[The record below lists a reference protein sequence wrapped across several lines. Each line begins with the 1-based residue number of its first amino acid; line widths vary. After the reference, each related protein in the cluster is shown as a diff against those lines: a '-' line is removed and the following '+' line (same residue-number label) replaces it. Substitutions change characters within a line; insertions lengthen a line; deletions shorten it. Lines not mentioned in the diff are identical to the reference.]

1 MRLHVLTRPSF
12 WYRFLQLNLGL
23 MVFGLAITLMIR
35 ANIGLDPWSV
45 LHQGLSRV
53 TGLSFGQ
60 VTQLVGIGLI
70 GLNFAFLRLKPGLGT
85 ALNMIMVGVWVDFFQ
100 RQTWLP
106 TVPVGFW
113 AEGVGVFVTGI
124 ILCGLAIGLY
134 ISPRFG
140 AGPRDDFVLGW
151 SVRLNRNV
159 RLVRAGLELSV
170 LTLGFLLGGRVGLGT
185 LLFALLI
192 GPVMQFFLRLF
203 RYPGA
208 VSPPPVSPLPSASD

>member
-1 MRLHVLTRPSF
+1 MRPFVLFRLSF
-12 WYRFLQLNLGL
+12 WRRLFQLNLGL
-23 MVFGLAITLMIR
+23 LVFGLSITLMIR

-45 LHQGLSRV
+45 LHQGLSQL
-53 TGLSFGQ
+53 TGLSFGTI
-60 VTQLVGIGLI
+60 TQLVGLTLI

-85 ALNMIMVGVWVDFFQ
+85 ALNMIMVGIWVDFFQ
-100 RQTWLP
+100 RQSWLP

-113 AEGVGVFVTGI
+113 AEGVVVFVLGI
-124 ILCGLAIGLY
+124 VLCGLAIGLY

-151 SVRLNRNV
+151 AVRLHTSV
-159 RLVRAGLELSV
+159 RLVRSGLELSV
-170 LTLGFLLGGRVGLGT
+170 LTLGFLLGGTVGVGT

-192 GPVMQFFLRLF
+192 GPVMQVFLRIF

-208 VSPPPVSPLPSASD
+208 ASPLPSASD